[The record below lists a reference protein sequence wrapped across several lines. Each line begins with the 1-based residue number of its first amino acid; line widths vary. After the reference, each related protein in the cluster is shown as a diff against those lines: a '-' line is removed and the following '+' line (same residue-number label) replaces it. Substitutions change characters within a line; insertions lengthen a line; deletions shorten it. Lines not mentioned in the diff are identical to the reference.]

1 MDFGKVLTRAWEI
14 IWKHKILWLFGILAS
29 CGSQGGN
36 FGGNFNYRMDSGEIN
51 NLPPQWQEFFRNLQ
65 NGFDRTPDERM
76 VGFIIIVVCIVLL
89 LALVAW
95 LLSIF
100 GRVSLIKGTLLA
112 EAGKSFT
119 FSSLARESFPVFGS
133 ALLLSFLLG
142 LLPLVLGFLVAVVLV
157 AFSVITFGIGLLCVI
172 PLLCLLVP
180 LAIAYNVYVEMAY
193 VALVSEGLGVIE
205 AINRGWQV
213 FRNNLGNVAV
223 IALILIIGG
232 LFVGI
237 LLGLPI
243 ILVFAPFLL
252 GMLANTPDSQNSG
265 LIISGICLVL
275 ALPVIILGNGILH
288 SYLQSA
294 WTLAYQQLSATK
306 KKLAPRAKKSR

>member
-14 IWKHKILWLFGILAS
+14 IWKHKILWVFGILAS

-36 FGGNFNYRMDSGEIN
+36 FGGNFNYQTDSRDIQ

-65 NGFDRTPDERM
+65 NGFERAPDERM
-76 VGFIIIVVCIVLL
+76 VGFIIIVVCIILL

-119 FSSLARESFPVFGS
+119 FSSLARESLPFFGS
-133 ALLLSFLLG
+133 ALLLSILLG
-142 LLPLVLGFLVAVVLV
+142 LLPFGLVLALIIVLVPLAVVTL
-157 AFSVITFGIGLLCVI
+157 GIGLICII
-172 PLLCLLVP
+172 PLVCLLVP
-180 LAIAYNVYVEMAY
+180 LGFAYNVYVEMAY

-213 FRNNLGNVAV
+213 FRNNLANVTV
-223 IALILIIGG
+223 IALILILGG

-252 GMLANTPDSQNSG
+252 GMLANTTSAQNSG

-294 WTLAYQQLSATK
+294 WTLAYQELSTTK
-306 KKLAPRAKKSR
+306 KKLAPRAKKSS

>member
-14 IWKHKILWLFGILAS
+14 IWKHKILWVFGILAS

-36 FGGNFNYRMDSGEIN
+36 FGGNFNYNMSSGDIS

-65 NGFDRTPDERM
+65 NGFERTPDERI
-76 VGFIIIVVCIVLL
+76 VGFIIIVVCIVLV
-89 LALVAW
+89 LALIAW

-112 EAGKSFT
+112 EAGKGFT
-119 FSSLARESFPVFGS
+119 FGSLARESFPVYGS
-133 ALLLSFLLG
+133 ALLLSILLAVLPILVGIFFLI
-142 LLPLVLGFLVAVVLV
+142 VLG
-157 AFSVITFGIGLLCVI
+157 AFSVITLGFGLLCAI
-172 PLLCLLVP
+172 PLLCLLIP
-180 LAIAYNVYVEMAY
+180 LAIAYNVYAEMAY

-213 FRNNLGNVAV
+213 FRNNLANVLV

-232 LFVGI
+232 LFAGI
-237 LLGLPI
+237 ILGLPI
-243 ILVFAPFLL
+243 VFVFAPFLI
-252 GMLANTPDSQNSG
+252 GMLANTPDAQNSG

-275 ALPVIILGNGILH
+275 ALPLIILGNGILH

-306 KKLAPRAKKSR
+306 KKLTPRAQKTK